1 MYYTYIIRCKDNS
14 LYTGY
19 TSDIKRRLEEHKK
32 GINCKYTR
40 ARGFKNLE
48 VYFVSNTK
56 SKAMKLESYIK
67 KHTKVKKLWIINN
80 SNAFIES
87 LENNKDYTVG
97 NIL

>member
-19 TSDIKRRLEEHKK
+19 TSDIKRRLEEHKQ

-40 ARGFKNLE
+40 ARGFEKLE
-48 VYFVSNTK
+48 VYFTSNTK

-67 KHTKVKKLWIINN
+67 KHTKTKKLWIINHPKDFVE
-80 SNAFIES
+80 A
-87 LENNKDYTVG
+87 LENNKDYLVG
-97 NIL
+97 TEY